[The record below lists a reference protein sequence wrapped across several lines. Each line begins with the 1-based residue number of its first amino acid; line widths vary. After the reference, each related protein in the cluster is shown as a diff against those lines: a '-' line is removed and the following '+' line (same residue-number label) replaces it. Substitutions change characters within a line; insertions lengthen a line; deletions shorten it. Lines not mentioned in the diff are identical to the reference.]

1 MKLRNLEISFSKNSE
16 FLWLMGGQLV
26 SILFS
31 IVIVKIITK
40 IGTSDFGIYSLI
52 LTISAL
58 VSALLVGPS
67 EQGFVRYFFSF
78 EGLENKRRF
87 INVIYLF
94 FILTVILIALI
105 AILMSLFKIIVEPN
119 VLLTAV
125 FIVFFT
131 FSSFFASLFNL
142 IRKRK
147 LNTIIIVL
155 EKLVSTAL
163 LYTLMFNKI
172 LNITNVL
179 LVLSFS
185 IIVGLV
191 MRISYFNSVFNY
203 RIWRDLKSISW
214 REYLIYKKVFVF
226 SIPLVIWGL
235 AGWLESSSDR
245 WVIAHFSNLDTV
257 GIYSLMITLS
267 SYLIATP
274 LGVVGQ
280 YFQPI
285 IFEQINRLDL
295 NSKSNKVLNNFFRS
309 CIFLV
314 AFGVLFSLLFGKLLL
329 SFIAINFATFW
340 YFLPFFSLSIGLF
353 QLAQAYTIFGMIY
366 EKPRVYLIPKI
377 ILGVVSLLLNI
388 AGVYY
393 LQIIGLTISMIL
405 ASSIYLIMVLMINRK
420 FKYHL

>member
-31 IVIVKIITK
+31 IVIIKIITK

-125 FIVFFT
+125 FIVFFN

>member
-1 MKLRNLEISFSKNSE
+1 MRIGKFEFSFSKNSE
-16 FLWLMGGQLV
+16 FLWLMGGQLL

-31 IVIVKIITK
+31 IVIIKIVTK
-40 IGTSDFGIYSLI
+40 IGTGEFGIYSLI

-67 EQGFVRYFFSF
+67 EQGFVRYFFNF
-78 EGLENKRRF
+78 DGIDNKKRF
-87 INVIYLF
+87 INVIYIF
-94 FILTVILIALI
+94 FVATVVLIFLIAVI
-105 AILMSLFKIIVEPN
+105 INLFKIDIGPN
-119 VLLTAV
+119 VLITAI
-125 FIVFFT
+125 FIVLFT

-147 LNTIIIVL
+147 LNTIIIIL
-155 EKLVSTAL
+155 EKLVSTSL
-163 LYTLMFNKI
+163 LYALFFNNI
-172 LNITNVL
+172 LNISNVL

-185 IIVGLV
+185 IIVGLLL
-191 MRISYFNSVFNY
+191 RINSFNSVFNY
-203 RIWRDLKSISW
+203 KFFRDIKTISW
-214 REYLIYKKVFVF
+214 REYIIYKKVFMF

-285 IFEQINRLDL
+285 IFEQINTKGNGLEE
-295 NSKSNKVLNNFFRS
+295 KKVLNHFFYS

-314 AFGVLFSLLFGKLLL
+314 VFGVLFSLLFGKILL
-329 SFIAINFATFW
+329 SFIAVNFTAFW

-353 QLAQAYTIFGMIY
+353 QLAQSYTIFGMIH

-388 AGVYY
+388 IGVYY
-393 LQIIGLTISMIL
+393 LQIIGLTISMIT
-405 ASSIYLIMVLMINRK
+405 ASTIYLVMVLLINRQ
-420 FKYHL
+420 FKYNS